1 MYHFVE
7 EQIKKAVDD
16 GDFDDLPGK
25 GEQLDLRDEF
35 AGLPEEVKQSFR
47 ILKRAGYLSDEQEN
61 QKQYIS
67 YRDLMRIATDG
78 KKQADQSEKQ
88 EAFRTLTKERKL
100 DKSNIFHKYAKK
112 IRHKLFQSSRGKS

>member
-16 GDFDDLPGK
+16 GEFDNLPGK
-25 GEQLDLRDEF
+25 GQRLDLRDEF

-47 ILKRAGYLSDEQEN
+47 ILKRAGYLSEEQEN

-67 YRDLMRIATDG
+67 HRDLMQIATDG
-78 KKQADQSEKQ
+78 EKQADLSEKQ
-88 EAFRTLTKERKL
+88 VAFQTLTKERKL
-100 DKSNIFHKYAKK
+100 DKSSVFRKYASR
-112 IRHKLFQSSRGKS
+112 IRHKLFR

>member
-7 EQIKKAVDD
+7 EQIKKAVDN
-16 GDFDDLPGK
+16 GEFDDLPGK
-25 GEQLDLRDEF
+25 GERLDLHDEF

-67 YRDLMRIATDG
+67 HRDLMQIATDG
-78 KKQADQSEKQ
+78 EMQADQSEKQ
-88 EAFRTLTKERKL
+88 AAFQTLVKERKL
-100 DKSNIFHKYAKK
+100 DKSNVFHKYARK
-112 IRHKLFQSSRGKS
+112 IKHKLFQ

>member
-16 GDFDDLPGK
+16 GEFNNLPGK
-25 GEQLDLRDEF
+25 GERLDLRDEF

-67 YRDLMRIATDG
+67 HHDLMKIATED
-78 KKQADQSEKQ
+78 KIQADYTEKQA
-88 EAFRTLTKERKL
+88 AFQTLTKERKL
-100 DKSNIFHKYAKK
+100 DKSRIFHRYAKK
-112 IRHKLFQSSRGKS
+112 IRNKLFR

>member
-67 YRDLMRIATDG
+67 YRDLMHIATDG

-88 EAFRTLTKERKL
+88 EAFRTLTKEQKL

-112 IRHKLFQSSRGKS
+112 IRHKLFQ

>member
-16 GDFDDLPGK
+16 GEFDDLPGK
-25 GEQLDLRDEF
+25 GQRLDLRDEF

-47 ILKRAGYLSDEQEN
+47 ILKRAGYLSDEQKN

-67 YRDLMRIATDG
+67 HRDLMQIATDG
-78 KKQADQSEKQ
+78 EKQADQSEKQ
-88 EAFRTLTKERKL
+88 EAFQTLAKERKL
-100 DKSNIFHKYAKK
+100 DKNSVFHKYASK
-112 IRHKLFQSSRGKS
+112 IRRKLFR